1 MHIAIIVYHHPYSYE
16 DMDTAVNILR
26 ALREEEHKCTLMLFM
41 DAVTAANKEIKPP
54 KYDRNIAE
62 KLQDLMNKGVN
73 IIVCGSCTQYRGV
86 SKAELL
92 ENVSL
97 GGLSTLGEVI
107 KNSDRVINIGW

>member
-1 MHIAIIVYHHPYSYE
+1 VHITIIVYHHPYSYE
-16 DMDTAVNILR
+16 DMDTAINIIK
-26 ALREEEHKCTLMLFM
+26 ALREENHKCTLMLFM
-41 DAVTAANKEIKPP
+41 DAVTATNREIKPP

-62 KLQDLMNKGVN
+62 KLQNLIDKDVKV
-73 IIVCGSCTQYRGV
+73 IVCGSCTLYRGV

-107 KNSDRVINIGW
+107 KHSDRVINIGW